1 MPFVNAVQ
9 DRERQL
15 VPLRGPQRG
24 VQFRS
29 AADSSA
35 IAPAMPQQSLHGR
48 SAQQPSTN
56 TRPCRIDSARGEPA
70 RDPANQ
76 VIEHTQPPDRVYAMD
91 YGHCT
96 IVMGLSQP

>member
-1 MPFVNAVQ
+1 MPLVNAVQ
-9 DRERQL
+9 DHERQL

-56 TRPCRIDSARGEPA
+56 TRARRIDSAGVNRPA
-70 RDPANQ
+70 IRP
-76 VIEHTQPPDRVYAMD
+76 IR
-91 YGHCT
+91 
-96 IVMGLSQP
+96 S